1 MCDIKKMNVD
11 VLESMLTN
19 LNKDYTQL
27 KKDSK
32 NIIKQLKYD
41 AAFERS
47 KANENKE
54 CINLMNDKI
63 TSLQATILSYQT
75 EIEDKEMKNKE
86 LRHEVRKLENE
97 ANHLLEKKEEREI
110 EYGNMLEEFKHLEE
124 KHNQVVKDLQKKVS
138 QRILAVEE

>member
-1 MCDIKKMNVD
+1 
-11 VLESMLTN
+11 
-19 LNKDYTQL
+19 
-27 KKDSK
+27 
-32 NIIKQLKYD
+32 
-41 AAFERS
+41 
-47 KANENKE
+47 
-54 CINLMNDKI
+54 
-63 TSLQATILSYQT
+63 
-75 EIEDKEMKNKE
+75 MKNKK